1 MVLKQKASAGTAEG
15 SDVIVT
21 IEPAEAG
28 RTLEIESTVKSV
40 FGDAI
45 EKTVLEVLD
54 GFGITSCKVSLSDQ
68 GALDCTLRARVE
80 TAVLR
85 ACKEV
90 TA

>member
-1 MVLKQKASAGTAEG
+1 MILKQKASAGTAEG
-15 SDVIVT
+15 ADVIVT

-28 RTLEIESTVKSV
+28 RELEIKSIVKAV

-45 EKTVLEVLD
+45 EKTATEVLD
-54 GFGITSCKVSLSDQ
+54 EFGIASCKMSLSDQ

-80 TAVLR
+80 TAILR
-85 ACKEV
+85 ACGEV